1 MKGGSIDANNRG
13 IIANKGSK
21 VTISGGSIY
30 VNYAVEAFED
40 IDISG
45 NPHFYKTDA
54 IVLSNGKKINI
65 VGELKSDAIINL
77 NIAEPLSDKKLRAKI
92 SAV

>member
-1 MKGGSIDANNRG
+1 LTESRQSCK
-13 IIANKGSK
+13 
-21 VTISGGSIY
+21 
-30 VNYAVEAFED
+30 
-40 IDISG
+40 
-45 NPHFYKTDA
+45 PHFLKSDA
-54 IVLSNGKKINI
+54 IVLSSGKKINI